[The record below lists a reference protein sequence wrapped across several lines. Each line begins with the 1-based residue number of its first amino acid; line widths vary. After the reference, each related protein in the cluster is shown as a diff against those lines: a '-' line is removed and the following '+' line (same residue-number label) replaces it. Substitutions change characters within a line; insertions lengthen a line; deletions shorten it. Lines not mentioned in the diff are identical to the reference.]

1 MATGPIYTFVT
12 FVTFQP
18 CYIAASQ
25 SLIIALGRPTAV
37 TGQLRRKQAP
47 NLAGAAVIHRIHS
60 KANKELEKSGIE
72 IAKD

>member
-47 NLAGAAVIHRIHS
+47 NLAPIHRILQEPPVVYWSDTLHIF
-60 KANKELEKSGIE
+60 LP
-72 IAKD
+72 